1 MSESSVPEKFSDEL
15 RSLKNQK
22 LLRSVDKNIDGI
34 DFYSNDYLGL
44 SLQPF
49 DLGNIP
55 LGATG
60 SRLISG
66 NYPAL
71 EELESFLAQHH
82 HAEAALVF
90 PSGYQAN
97 VGFFQA
103 ISSKEDLFVFDEQI
117 HASIRDGMRL
127 AFASRKS
134 FSHNNLVD
142 LENKLKE
149 AKAKHVY
156 VIVESLYSMSGEIA
170 PLDEIISLCERYR
183 AFLIVDEAHSNGIY
197 GKNGEGLIHTVQKAN
212 ACMARIYG
220 FGKAIGCQ
228 GACIVGSDQLK
239 ELLINK
245 HRGLIYSTGISPL
258 LTQAILHNYSIIQQ
272 ASELRQKLKENISQ
286 FNSVFRLENP
296 NESPIKSVVIPDNEL
311 VMKVAEWARF
321 KGLNVKGIRS
331 PSVTKGS
338 ERIRIVLHS
347 FNTFEELEKLY
358 FCLSEL
364 IKL

>member
-1 MSESSVPEKFSDEL
+1 MSESIVPERFLEEL
-15 RSLKNQK
+15 RSFEAQN
-22 LLRSVDKNIDGI
+22 LLRSLEKNSDGI

-44 SLQPF
+44 SLQSF
-49 DLGNIP
+49 DLENVSF
-55 LGATG
+55 GATG

-66 NYPAL
+66 NYSAL

-82 HAEAALVF
+82 HAEAALIF

-103 ISSKEDLFVFDEQI
+103 ISNKEDLFVFDEQI

-134 FSHNNLVD
+134 FSHNNLFD
-142 LENKLKE
+142 LEIKLKE

-170 PLDEIISLCERYR
+170 PLDEIALLCERYG

-197 GKNGEGLIHTVQKAN
+197 GKNGEGLIHTIEKAN
-212 ACMARIYG
+212 TCMARIYG

-228 GACIVGSDQLK
+228 GACIVGSKQLK
-239 ELLINK
+239 QLLINK

-258 LTQAILHNYSIIQQ
+258 LTQAIRHNYSIIQQ
-272 ASELRQKLKENISQ
+272 ASDQRQKLKKNISHY
-286 FNSVFRLENP
+286 NSLFELGDS

-311 VMKVAEWARF
+311 VMKVAEQARV

-331 PSVTKGS
+331 PSVAKGS

-358 FCLSEL
+358 FCLSEQ